1 MPAHPSTPS
10 LTSLMQDSRRIPLL
24 SRDAFEQP
32 YLGLQVCWI
41 LVFATAVPR
50 GDGGVYQVLATQRTL
65 WMRFGCSAFFHVD
78 SALDPSLLT
87 VLPGRRL
94 RVCGVIL
101 RIKTDSVLLDVQ
113 SLEVL
118 PKSLFDRFRY

>member
-1 MPAHPSTPS
+1 MPNYPSSPS
-10 LTSLMQDSRRIPLL
+10 LTSLMQESRRIPLL

-32 YLGLQVCWI
+32 YLGLRICWL

-50 GDGGVYQVLATQRTL
+50 SDGGVYQVLATQRTL
-65 WMRFGCSAFFHVD
+65 WMRFGCSAFFRVD
-78 SALDPSLLT
+78 SAVHPSLLT
-87 VLPGRRL
+87 ILPGRRL

-101 RIKTDSVLLDVQ
+101 RIKTDSVLLDVE

-118 PKSLFDRFRY
+118 PRSLFDRFRY